1 MKPILGK
8 NINLRPVEI
17 EDASFILELRM
28 QTDKTQFLS
37 PVENDLAK
45 QQAWL
50 KTYKQKEQAGLE
62 YYFVIESKQAENLGL
77 VRVYD
82 LQPDSFCWGS
92 WLIKGTAPK
101 TTAIESALLVYEFGF
116 GFKFGMLQYK
126 QAHFDVRKGN
136 DRVIAF
142 HTRFGA
148 KTVGED
154 DLNVYF
160 HYALNDYLQIR
171 QKYQRYLK

>member
-1 MKPILGK
+1 MKPIQGK
-8 NINLRPVEI
+8 NINLRTAEV

-37 PVENDLAK
+37 PVENDLTK

-50 KTYKQKEQAGLE
+50 KSYKQKEQAGLE
-62 YYFVIESKQAENLGL
+62 YYFVIENKQAEKLGL

-92 WLIKGTAPK
+92 WLIKDDAPK

-116 GFKFGMLQYK
+116 GMLQYK

-136 DRVIAF
+136 NRVIAF

-154 DLNVYF
+154 ELNIYF
-160 HYALNDYLQIR
+160 HYALNDYLHIK